1 MQGCLVHIIEVS
13 LQVTAW
19 VEVQLCYVIFINNI
33 TSIAKRKG
41 LISLICKQFMVF
53 MDPGKYGIF
62 GRRCKPPPVH
72 SSNFFKLPW
81 NNYTLS
87 CHDSSTANEH
97 ADLALINQ
105 RIRDNLQAL
114 SNFNNAREEGR

>member
-1 MQGCLVHIIEVS
+1 MQECLVNIIEVS

-19 VEVQLCYVIFINNI
+19 VEVQLCYVTFINNI
-33 TSIAKRKG
+33 TSIEKRKG

-62 GRRCKPPPVH
+62 GRRCNPLRVH
-72 SSNFFKLPW
+72 SSTFFKLPW
-81 NNYTLS
+81 NNHTLS

-114 SNFNNAREEGR
+114 SNFNSAREEGR

>member
-1 MQGCLVHIIEVS
+1 MQECLVDIIEVS

-19 VEVQLCYVIFINNI
+19 VEVQLCYVTFINNI
-33 TSIAKRKG
+33 TSIEKRKG

-62 GRRCKPPPVH
+62 GRRCNPLRVH

-81 NNYTLS
+81 NNHTLS
-87 CHDSSTANEH
+87 CHDSSIANEH

-114 SNFNNAREEGR
+114 SNFNSAREEGR

>member
-1 MQGCLVHIIEVS
+1 
-13 LQVTAW
+13 
-19 VEVQLCYVIFINNI
+19 
-33 TSIAKRKG
+33 
-41 LISLICKQFMVF
+41 MVF
-53 MDPGKYGIF
+53 MDPGKYGVF
-62 GRRCKPPPVH
+62 GRRCNPLPVD

-81 NNYTLS
+81 NNHTLS
-87 CHDSSTANEH
+87 CQDSSTANEH